1 MSVNKDVSSF
11 SPIMDFTNFVKKGI
25 ISRAVRE
32 ALPIKLQQKGSA
44 MDYTLLMELV
54 SEIGCRIAVGGA
66 ETYRVEESVNRI
78 LGAYGVESRVY
89 SVPNSLIITILIP
102 GEPPMTRL
110 CRMERKGTNLD
121 AVEQYSNLGRRI
133 CAEKPTLETAMQ
145 WIRDTEQQRKHYKL
159 PTVLLGYI
167 LVAWGFSIFF
177 GGGWMDSACAAACGL
192 LLGLAEYFMARLHTN
207 VFFQNIA
214 AAFVLASFA
223 YAMSAIGMIP
233 NVDSSVIG
241 TLMLLV
247 PGALFTNAMR
257 DIIFG
262 DTNSGVSRVVEAL
275 LIAVAV
281 ALGTAAAWNL
291 NDSLWGLPQQTGA
304 ISHGPAMMCFVS
316 FVACAGFVIV
326 FNVHGYGS
334 VLCALGGAITTGAY
348 CLALALGCD
357 VLLCCFLA
365 TCVAAAF
372 SEIMARVRKYPAISY
387 LLISVL
393 PLIPGAGIYYAA
405 QETIRGNMDL
415 AAEYGLNTL
424 ATAGVMAAGILV
436 VSTAVR
442 MWSRHNTVS

>member
-1 MSVNKDVSSF
+1 MN
-11 SPIMDFTNFVKKGI
+11 
-25 ISRAVRE
+25 
-32 ALPIKLQQKGSA
+32 
-44 MDYTLLMELV
+44 YTLLMELV
-54 SEIGCRIAVGGA
+54 SEIGCRIAVGGG

-78 LGAYGVESRVY
+78 LTAYGVESRVY

-102 GEPPMTRL
+102 GQAPMTQL
-110 CRMERKGTNLD
+110 CRMERKGTDLD

-133 CAEKPTLETAMQ
+133 CTQIPDLETAMQ
-145 WIRDTEQQRKHYKL
+145 WVKETEKKRKQYKL
-159 PTVLLGYI
+159 PTLLLGYV

-177 GGGWMDSACAAACGL
+177 GGGMMDSACAAACGF
-192 LLGLAEYFMARLHTN
+192 LLGVAEYFMGKLQTN

-214 AAFVLASFA
+214 AAFVLAFFA
-223 YAMSAIGMIP
+223 YGMSELGIVP
-233 NVDSSVIG
+233 NADASVIG

-291 NDSLWGLPQQTGA
+291 NVSLGGLPQQVDA
-304 ISHGPAMMCFVS
+304 IAHSPAITCFVS

-334 VLCALGGAITTGAY
+334 ILCALGGAITWGAY
-348 CLALALGCD
+348 CIASALGCHM
-357 VLLCCFLA
+357 LMCCFA
-365 TCVAAAF
+365 ASCVAAAF

-387 LLISVL
+387 LLISLL

-405 QETIRGNMDL
+405 QQAIRGNMDL
-415 AAEYGLNTL
+415 AADYGLETL
-424 ATAGVMAAGILV
+424 STAGVMAAGILV

-442 MWSRHNTVS
+442 MWTTHKRNKESLQKKE

>member
-1 MSVNKDVSSF
+1 MN
-11 SPIMDFTNFVKKGI
+11 
-25 ISRAVRE
+25 
-32 ALPIKLQQKGSA
+32 
-44 MDYTLLMELV
+44 YTLLMELV
-54 SEIGCRIAVGGA
+54 SEIGCRIAMGGA

-78 LGAYGVESRVY
+78 LTAYGVESRVY
-89 SVPNSLIITILIP
+89 SVPNSLIITILVP
-102 GEPPMTRL
+102 DQSPMTQL
-110 CRMERKGTNLD
+110 CRMERKGTDLD
-121 AVEQYSNLGRRI
+121 EVERYSNLGRRI
-133 CAEKPTLETAMQ
+133 CTQKPDLETAMQ
-145 WIRDTEQQRKHYKL
+145 WVEDTKKQRKQYKL

-177 GGGWMDSACAAACGL
+177 GGGWMDSVCAAACGL
-192 LLGLAEYFMARLHTN
+192 LLGIAEHFMGKLHTN

-214 AAFVLASFA
+214 AAFVLGFFA
-223 YAMSAIGMIP
+223 YGMSNFGIIP
-233 NVDSSVIG
+233 NVDTSVIG

-291 NDSLWGLPQQTGA
+291 NESLWGLPPQNDA
-304 ISHGPAMMCFVS
+304 ISHHPAITCLVS

-326 FNVHGYGS
+326 FNVHGHGS
-334 VLCALGGAITTGAY
+334 LLCALGGAITTGAY
-348 CLALALGCD
+348 CLALALGCEI
-357 VLLCCFLA
+357 LLSSFIA
-365 TCVAAAF
+365 ACVAAAF
-372 SEIMARVRKYPAISY
+372 SEIMARIRKYPAISY

-405 QETIRGNMDL
+405 QEAIRGNMDR
-415 AAEYGLNTL
+415 AAGYGLNTL

-442 MWSRHNTVS
+442 MWTGYKNHKAHTATKHWP

>member
-1 MSVNKDVSSF
+1 MN
-11 SPIMDFTNFVKKGI
+11 
-25 ISRAVRE
+25 
-32 ALPIKLQQKGSA
+32 
-44 MDYTLLMELV
+44 YTLLMELV
-54 SEIGCRIAVGGA
+54 SEIGCRIALGGG

-78 LGAYGVESRVY
+78 LSAYGVESRVY
-89 SVPNSLIITILIP
+89 SVPNSLIITMMLP
-102 GEPPMTRL
+102 DGSPMTQL
-110 CRMERKGTNLD
+110 CRMERKGTDLD

-133 CAEKPTLETAMQ
+133 CKETPELETAMQ
-145 WIRDTEQQRKHYKL
+145 WLRETEKQRKQYKQ
-159 PTVLLGYI
+159 PVVLLGYV
-167 LVAWGFSIFF
+167 LAAWAFTVFF
-177 GGGWMDSACAAACGL
+177 GGGSLDALCAAACGL
-192 LLGLAEYFMARLHTN
+192 LLGIAEAYIGKLQTN
-207 VFFQNIA
+207 IFFRNIA
-214 AAFVLASFA
+214 AAFLLAFFA
-223 YAMSAIGMIP
+223 YAAAELGLIP
-233 NVDSSVIG
+233 NADTTVIG

-275 LIAVAV
+275 MIAVAV

-291 NDSLWGLPQQTGA
+291 NVSVWGLPEQMEA
-304 ISHGPAMMCFVS
+304 IAHSPAITCFAS

-334 VLCALGGAITTGAY
+334 LLCALGGAITWGAY
-348 CLALALGCD
+348 CVASALGCAS
-357 VLLCCFLA
+357 LLCCFVA

-372 SEIMARVRKYPAISY
+372 SEMMARIRKYPAISY

-405 QETIRGNMDL
+405 QEAIRGNMDM
-415 AAEYGLNTL
+415 AAAYGTNTL

-442 MWSRHNTVS
+442 MWTGHKRHKENLQREQSAGK